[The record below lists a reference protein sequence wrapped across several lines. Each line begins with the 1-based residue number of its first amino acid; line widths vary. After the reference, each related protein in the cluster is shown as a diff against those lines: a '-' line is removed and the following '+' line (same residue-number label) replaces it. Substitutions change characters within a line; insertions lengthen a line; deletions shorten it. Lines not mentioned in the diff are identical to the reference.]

1 MDRINYELYALA
13 LESVIF
19 YFNVSLI
26 LFISFIPS
34 ISYSLETNWYID
46 SDKDRIVILD
56 KTIQNELN
64 TLPEV
69 HPSTVYDD
77 QDKIK
82 NFSKNFKMN
91 YSITENQY
99 SLYQVAEGETLEQIS
114 LKLFK
119 TKDRWSELLELNEDL
134 IFQKGLVKGL
144 LLKYKN

>member
-1 MDRINYELYALA
+1 M
-13 LESVIF
+13 
-19 YFNVSLI
+19 
-26 LFISFIPS
+26 
-34 ISYSLETNWYID
+34 
-46 SDKDRIVILD
+46 
-56 KTIQNELN
+56 
-64 TLPEV
+64 PEV
-69 HPSTVYDD
+69 HPSTIYDD

-134 IFQKGLVKGL
+134 IFKKGLVKGL